1 MPFFPIG
8 DIPWD
13 LESPPMCITVGP
25 GPIRTLLSLED
36 AAWASCGPRVTVLDA
51 ATLQTQVPIPR
62 PRLSLLG
69 GDTLIC
75 DLCPLNRG
83 VAGGP
88 WVLSRPVV
96 GKAVLS
102 LLG

>member
-1 MPFFPIG
+1 
-8 DIPWD
+8 
-13 LESPPMCITVGP
+13 MCLSVGP

-51 ATLQTQVPIPR
+51 TTLQTQVPYSGFVAAGWR
-62 PRLSLLG
+62 HTHLWLLLSLS
-69 GDTLIC
+69 
-75 DLCPLNRG
+75 RG

-88 WVLSRPVV
+88 WVLSCPVV

-102 LLG
+102 LVG